1 MRRPVRL
8 SLGLRAQLALVA
20 LTLLA
25 LPWAGYRYVRQMEH
39 YLLEG
44 QEQAQ
49 VATARAVATAL
60 HGRPQLM
67 RVQPMVDT
75 ASRIRSEAEAELQ
88 RLAAARG
95 ELAASETDAA
105 AGTPHAIARE
115 SSPREQIAEIAAI
128 LKGLER
134 TTGRIW
140 VVNRDYRVLAL
151 AGSLKRSESKAAAPG
166 LWRELLGWL
175 IQRPTE
181 DFDDAIAEDVLATGR
196 EISDALH
203 GRAGARVRNTPDGRA
218 VVVSAAHPIWNGDE
232 VSGAVVVEET
242 TNAILSVRSKA
253 LERLLLVTL
262 AAFVLVAAVLLAFA
276 TRLSQRIR
284 RLRDE
289 TESAIDA
296 RGRLTTRIET
306 GSDAGDEIG
315 DLSRSFS
322 TMLARLSQHHAYLES
337 MASRLSHELRTPIAV
352 VRSSLENLELQP
364 LPGEA
369 RVYIERAEQGLARLN
384 TILTRMSEATRL
396 EHSLAAHERERFDL
410 NAVVAGCVEGYRG
423 AYPGHAFE
431 LRLPDGSTLVDG
443 APDLAAQLLDKLVA
457 NAADFSPPG
466 AAIAVSVELGQ
477 ENEGAVA
484 RLSVRNQGS
493 PLPEQ
498 MRGTLFESM
507 ISVRKERGE
516 EPHLGLG
523 LYIARLIA
531 EFHGGTIRADTL
543 PAGDGVTVSATFRRA

>member
-1 MRRPVRL
+1 MRPRFA
-8 SLGLRAQLALVA
+8 LGLRAQLALVA

-25 LPWAGYRYVRQMEH
+25 LPWAGYRYVKEMERF
-39 YLLEG
+39 LLEA

-49 VATARAVATAL
+49 IATSRAIATAL

-67 RVQPMVDT
+67 RLQLAID
-75 ASRIRSEAEAELQ
+75 SELRSEAEAELQ

-95 ELAASETDAA
+95 ETPAGADSAFAA
-105 AGTPHAIARE
+105 AATAREIARE
-115 SSPREQIAEIAAI
+115 SAPREQVAEIDAI
-128 LKGLER
+128 LAGLER
-134 TTGRIW
+134 TTARIW

-151 AGSLKRSESKAAAPG
+151 AGSLKHPEAADAPDF
-166 LWRELLGWL
+166 WQKLLGRL
-175 IQRPTE
+175 IKLPTE
-181 DFDDAIAEDVLATGR
+181 DFDEAIAADVLATGR
-196 EISDALH
+196 DIAGALQ
-203 GRAGARVRNTPDGRA
+203 GRPGARVRKTPDGRA
-218 VVVSAAHPIWNGDE
+218 AVVSAAYPIWNGED
-232 VSGAVVVEET
+232 VLGAVVVEET
-242 TNAILSVRSKA
+242 TNSILSVRSRA

-262 AAFVLVAAVLLAFA
+262 AAFTVAAAVLLAFA
-276 TRLSQRIR
+276 TRLSHRIR

-289 TESAIDA
+289 AESAVDA
-296 RGRLTTRIET
+296 RGRLTTRIDT
-306 GSDAGDEIG
+306 GSDARDEIG

-369 RVYIERAEQGLARLN
+369 RVYIERAEEGLARLN
-384 TILTRMSEATRL
+384 TILRRMSEATRL
-396 EHSLAAHERERFDL
+396 EQGLASQERERFDL
-410 NAVVAGCVEGYRG
+410 AAVVAGCVEGYRG

-431 LRLPDGSTLVDG
+431 LRLPGSRVEVDG

-457 NAADFSPPG
+457 NAVDFSSAG
-466 AAIAVSVELGQ
+466 AAIGVCVEHEGGMARVSVQ
-477 ENEGAVA
+477 
-484 RLSVRNQGS
+484 NQGP
-493 PLPEQ
+493 PLPDE

-507 ISVRKERGE
+507 ISVRKERGG

-531 EFHGGTIRADTL
+531 EFHGGTVRADNL
-543 PAGDGVTVSATFRRA
+543 PSGDGVVVSATFRGA

>member
-1 MRRPVRL
+1 MRPRFA
-8 SLGLRAQLALVA
+8 LGLRAQLALVA

-25 LPWAGYRYVRQMEH
+25 LPWAGYRYVKEMERF
-39 YLLEG
+39 LLEA

-49 VATARAVATAL
+49 IATARAIATAL

-67 RVQPMVDT
+67 RLQPAID
-75 ASRIRSEAEAELQ
+75 SELRSEAEAELR

-95 ELAASETDAA
+95 EMPADAA
-105 AGTPHAIARE
+105 GASAAPATAREIARE
-115 SSPREQIAEIAAI
+115 SAPREPVAEIDAI
-128 LKGLER
+128 HAGLDR
-134 TTGRIW
+134 TTARIW

-151 AGSLKRSESKAAAPG
+151 AGSLKHPEAAGPPDF
-166 LWRELLGWL
+166 WRKLLGRL
-175 IQRPTE
+175 IKLPTE
-181 DFDDAIAEDVLATGR
+181 DFDEAIAADVLATGR
-196 EISDALH
+196 DIAGALQ
-203 GRAGARVRNTPDGRA
+203 GRPGARVRKTPDGRA
-218 VVVSAAHPIWNGDE
+218 VVVSAAHPIWNGED
-232 VSGAVVVEET
+232 VLGAVVVEET
-242 TNAILSVRSKA
+242 TNSILSVRSRA

-262 AAFVLVAAVLLAFA
+262 AAFAVAAAVLLAFA
-276 TRLSQRIR
+276 TRLSHRIR

-289 TESAIDA
+289 AESAVDA
-296 RGRLTTRIET
+296 RGRLTTRIDT
-306 GSDAGDEIG
+306 GSDARDEIG

-352 VRSSLENLELQP
+352 VRSSLENLKLQP

-369 RVYIERAEQGLARLN
+369 RVYIERAEEGLARLH

-396 EHSLAAHERERFDL
+396 EQGLASQERERFDL
-410 NAVVAGCVEGYRG
+410 AAVVAGCVEGYRG

-431 LRLPDGSTLVDG
+431 PRLPGGAIDVDG

-457 NAADFSPPG
+457 NAADFSAPG
-466 AAIAVSVELGQ
+466 AAIVVSVER
-477 ENEGAVA
+477 EGGMA
-484 RLSVRNQGS
+484 RVSVQNQGP
-493 PLPEQ
+493 PLPEH

-507 ISVRKERGE
+507 VSVRKERGG

-531 EFHGGTIRADTL
+531 EFHGGTVRADNL
-543 PAGDGVTVSATFRRA
+543 ASGDGVVVAATFGVALRPAS